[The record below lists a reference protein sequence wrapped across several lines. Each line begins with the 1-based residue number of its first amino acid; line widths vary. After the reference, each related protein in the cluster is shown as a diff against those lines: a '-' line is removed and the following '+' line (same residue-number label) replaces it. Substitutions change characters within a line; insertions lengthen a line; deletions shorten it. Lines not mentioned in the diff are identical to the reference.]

1 MFVINF
7 LAPFQILLSPNFVS
21 HTLDHSRQGDEI
33 LEGQGQGW
41 WGRFA
46 LYWALLVVFVSVF
59 QYLAKRLAGKN
70 VSEMTYFVLGLIDWL
85 S

>member
-1 MFVINF
+1 MFAFVTSPHLKLLEVVFSPASVEIYSYIDMFVINF

-46 LYWALLVVFVSVF
+46 LY
-59 QYLAKRLAGKN
+59 
-70 VSEMTYFVLGLIDWL
+70 
-85 S
+85 